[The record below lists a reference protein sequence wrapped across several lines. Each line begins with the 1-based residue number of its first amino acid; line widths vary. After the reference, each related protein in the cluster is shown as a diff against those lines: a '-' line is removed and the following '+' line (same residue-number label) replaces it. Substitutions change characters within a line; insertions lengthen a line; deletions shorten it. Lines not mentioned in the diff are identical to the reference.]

1 MHEPREVSSG
11 FTRACAERVDMS
23 GRFERISV
31 DWVRAVRGRRSQR
44 AFSRRL
50 GYSSNI
56 AYRWEAGHCWP
67 TARVVLSIMQRLRVD
82 VRAALTRFYGNEPSW
97 LAKCDPT
104 SREGIAQLLDD
115 LHGGTSIVQL
125 AARSGFSRHQ
135 VARWL
140 AGATEPKLPEWLAL
154 IDAAS
159 FRLLDFVAAFFDPS
173 KLQSIAN
180 DWKRLVTARDAVY
193 SRPEIHIVLRSLEL
207 VDYQALQAHDDAFL
221 ARRTNLTQSQVRDCL
236 QLLNDS
242 GQIRKRRR
250 KWTVAESSPVDT
262 RHDVERAR
270 ALRGWW
276 LRRMADQVEAGRE
289 GIYGYNLFSIAERD
303 LAILREMHVRYYRE
317 MQELIA
323 QSHPNERIVLFGAQ
337 LVCLDTPSE

>member
-1 MHEPREVSSG
+1 MN
-11 FTRACAERVDMS
+11 A
-23 GRFERISV
+23 RFERLAI
-31 DWVRAVRGRRSQR
+31 DWLRAVRGTKSQR

-50 GYSSNI
+50 GYASNI

-67 TARVVLSIMQRLRVD
+67 TARVVLTVMQRSRIDL
-82 VRAALTRFYGNEPSW
+82 RAALIRFYGSEPSW
-97 LAKCDPT
+97 LAKCEPA

-159 FRLLDFVAAFFDPS
+159 FRLLDFIAAFFDPS
-173 KLQSIAN
+173 KLPSVAS
-180 DWKRLVTARDAVY
+180 DWRRLVTARDAVY

-207 VDYQALQAHDDAFL
+207 ADYQALSAHDDAFL
-221 ARRTNLTQSQVRDCL
+221 VKRTNLTHSQVRDCL
-236 QLLNDS
+236 RLLADS

-250 KWTVAESSPVDT
+250 KWIVSEASPLDT

-276 LRRMADQVEAGRE
+276 LRRMAEHVEAGRE

-303 LAILREMHVRYYRE
+303 LVKLREMHVRYYRE

-337 LVCLDTPSE
+337 LVCLDEP